1 VLPPRHRLRRSED
14 FRRTMRRG
22 RAGRGAL
29 VVVHVRTARDTH
41 PPVVGFAVGRGVG
54 DAVTRNRVRRRLRHL
69 THQRLARLPLGSS
82 TVVRALPAAAA
93 ADWQNLGDDL
103 DEALQRALAGRR

>member
-14 FRRTMRRG
+14 FRQTLRRG

-29 VVVHVRTARDTH
+29 VVVHVHAAGVGH
-41 PPVVGFAVGRGVG
+41 PPLVGFAVGRGVG

-69 THQRLARLPLGSS
+69 MQPRLDDLPSGSS
-82 TVVRALPAAAA
+82 TVVRALPSAATS
-93 ADWQNLGDDL
+93 DWHRLADDL
-103 DEALQRALAGRR
+103 DAALRTALARR